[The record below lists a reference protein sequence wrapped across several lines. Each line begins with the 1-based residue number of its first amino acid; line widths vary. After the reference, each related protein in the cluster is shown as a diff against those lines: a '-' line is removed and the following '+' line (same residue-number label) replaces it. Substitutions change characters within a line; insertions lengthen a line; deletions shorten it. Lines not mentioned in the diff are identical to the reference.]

1 MVSGATPR
9 RGLRVGGGA
18 SKVATSSQNTRNS
31 LRPGGQYF
39 RLNTGE
45 SSGLGGVRDPLIIV
59 ALLLLDTVEDTE
71 TTPEALSGAFGSS
84 VAAVVEEVTV
94 M

>member
-1 MVSGATPR
+1 
-9 RGLRVGGGA
+9 
-18 SKVATSSQNTRNS
+18 
-31 LRPGGQYF
+31 
-39 RLNTGE
+39 LNTGE
-45 SSGLGGVRDPLIIV
+45 SSGLGGVRDPLIIAA
-59 ALLLLDTVEDTE
+59 ALLHDTVEDTE

>member
-1 MVSGATPR
+1 M
-9 RGLRVGGGA
+9 
-18 SKVATSSQNTRNS
+18 
-31 LRPGGQYF
+31 
-39 RLNTGE
+39 NTGE
-45 SSGLGGVRDPLIIV
+45 SSGLGGVRDPLIIA

-71 TTPEALSGAFGSS
+71 TTPEELSGAFGSS